1 MAMTFL
7 APTAR
12 PRDSLAAA
20 LTRECMSSRSWD
32 VPKDA
37 QGAEMMSFVL
47 GFLPP
52 AMVSRAVRAV
62 FFALSLSGLF
72 GCWFVLIA
80 WGRAIKAE
88 WAAFT
93 YLIGLTLCE
102 GVFCLG
108 MIWEMDPY
116 YMPWVL
122 CVAQPIVIAFSTFVM
137 TGLVTTFSCSTT
149 PLQWHPLFLL
159 PLVAFPIA
167 ATIVQATVV
176 MKLGAVTLEDGL
188 QCDAND
194 PLWTRFLSYAG
205 APYVLTIPCIAFS
218 AASVI
223 RIRATDRKARA
234 SRMLVAPD
242 GGLRSPV
249 HNIPLPS
256 PVSPVSVR
264 PSTTSR
270 YSRPPMNRSCSFAS
284 LDCANSP
291 AISPSPNRPPPL
303 PPISAY
309 AEAIQSPT
317 SATRLVGGT
326 YNAGRRRSVSFS
338 EPACPATSSWAKD
351 DVSIVSEEVPL
362 DKQSAY
368 DAGIWVGV
376 DQHEDALPIAQP
388 CYLPGNG
395 SIGRAFSTESEEYDD
410 DSQSVESASVFPVR
424 SARTDGSTDDGD
436 ARGPVEPPR
445 IIRSRGI
452 FEARSKAE
460 AAITACVFAVSRT
473 PLQGRSASTSQFRG
487 AIWRIV
493 FFQFTFIAVQILSS
507 VTTVI
512 DIATGRPTPT
522 PVGTH
527 HAALLLAAWGPIF
540 VFGLLN
546 HQRKPRS

>member
-1 MAMTFL
+1 
-7 APTAR
+7 
-12 PRDSLAAA
+12 
-20 LTRECMSSRSWD
+20 
-32 VPKDA
+32 
-37 QGAEMMSFVL
+37 
-47 GFLPP
+47 
-52 AMVSRAVRAV
+52 MVSRAVRAI

-88 WAAFT
+88 WAALT
-93 YLIGLTLCE
+93 YLLGLTLCQ

-137 TGLVTTFSCSTT
+137 TGLVTTFSCSTFIFITKGGRTT

-159 PLVAFPIA
+159 PLVAFPVA

-205 APYVLTIPCIAFS
+205 APYILTIPCIAFS
-218 AASVI
+218 AASVV
-223 RIRATDRKARA
+223 RIRATDRKARV
-234 SRMLVAPD
+234 SRTLVASD
-242 GGLRSPV
+242 AGLTSPV
-249 HNIPLPS
+249 HSIPLPS

-264 PSTTSR
+264 PSTSSR
-270 YSRPPMNRSCSFAS
+270 YSRPPNNRSCSFAS
-284 LDCANSP
+284 LNCANPP
-291 AISPSPNRPPPL
+291 AIPPSPDRPPPL

-317 SATRLVGGT
+317 SATRLVGAT
-326 YNAGRRRSVSFS
+326 YSAGRRRSVSFS
-338 EPACPATSSWAKD
+338 GPASAAHATSSWAKD

-362 DKQSAY
+362 DKQSPY
-368 DAGIWVGV
+368 DEELWVGA
-376 DQHEDALPIAQP
+376 DHHEEVLPVAQP

-395 SIGRAFSTESEEYDD
+395 SVRRAFSTESEEFDD
-410 DSQSVESASVFPVR
+410 DNQSVESASVFPVR
-424 SARTDGSTDDGD
+424 SAGTDASTVRTSCDRTTETDGATSTQPESSVR
-436 ARGPVEPPR
+436 AASLKLSRRPRRLSLPVSLQ
-445 IIRSRGI
+445 SR
-452 FEARSKAE
+452 
-460 AAITACVFAVSRT
+460 
-473 PLQGRSASTSQFRG
+473 RSASASQFRG

-540 VFGLLN
+540 VFGSSPAVRRR
-546 HQRKPRS
+546 QF